1 MAHFLSSRGKKHHP
15 IFLFT
20 ETPFV
25 ASETESEDDD
35 DIEQIVKA
43 NLIQKSLLTPALDQ
57 KLGAWEAHTKVKL
70 KIISFPFVFELSP
83 NNLFLMNCM
92 ILQGFGSRILQ
103 KMGYV
108 VGTGLGQNG
117 EGIVVPIS
125 AQVLPPGRS
134 LDHCMALREQANG
147 DKDLFSV
154 EKKLKRQQQKQEIL
168 NAKAYEREKQN
179 QDIFNFLNQNILNQM
194 PSTSGSNQI
203 ANKDAQRTNVDFK
216 TQTNRKL
223 NVESLKIGE
232 DIRKM
237 EKEIN
242 KLQESI
248 RRQKDS
254 AHISQ
259 QLNMQLDIRKTE
271 LDRMKK
277 SESCLQKEQ
286 NHRKDKS
293 KLTIF

>member
-1 MAHFLSSRGKKHHP
+1 M
-15 IFLFT
+15 
-20 ETPFV
+20 
-25 ASETESEDDD
+25 
-35 DIEQIVKA
+35 
-43 NLIQKSLLTPALDQ
+43 Q
-57 KLGAWEAHTKVKL
+57 KL
-70 KIISFPFVFELSP
+70 
-83 NNLFLMNCM
+83 
-92 ILQGFGSRILQ
+92 
-103 KMGYV
+103 GYV

-154 EKKLKRQQQKQEIL
+154 ERKLKRQQERQEII

-179 QDIFNFLNQNILNQM
+179 QDIFSFLNENILNSM
-194 PSTSGSNQI
+194 PSTSGNQNNSAGQSKHTKLDI
-203 ANKDAQRTNVDFK
+203 K

-237 EKEIN
+237 EKEIQ
-242 KLQESI
+242 KLQESL

-254 AHISQ
+254 THISQ

-286 NHRKDKS
+286 TLRKDKS

>member
-1 MAHFLSSRGKKHHP
+1 MMCF
-15 IFLFT
+15 F
-20 ETPFV
+20 
-25 ASETESEDDD
+25 
-35 DIEQIVKA
+35 
-43 NLIQKSLLTPALDQ
+43 
-57 KLGAWEAHTKVKL
+57 
-70 KIISFPFVFELSP
+70 
-83 NNLFLMNCM
+83 
-92 ILQGFGSRILQ
+92 QGFGSRILQ
-103 KMGYV
+103 KFGYV

-147 DKDLFSV
+147 DKNLFSV
-154 EKKLKRQQQKQEIL
+154 EKKMKRQQEKQEIL
-168 NAKAYEREKQN
+168 NVRAYEREKQK
-179 QDIFNFLNQNILNQM
+179 QDIFSFLNQNILNSM
-194 PSTSGSNQI
+194 PSTSGNQNAGKELI
-203 ANKDAQRTNVDFK
+203 KRAKMDIK
-216 TQTNRKL
+216 EHTNRKL

-242 KLQESI
+242 KLQESL
-248 RRQKDS
+248 RRQKDN
-254 AHISQ
+254 AQISQ

-277 SESCLQKEQ
+277 SESCLQTEQ
-286 NHRKDKS
+286 NIRKDKS